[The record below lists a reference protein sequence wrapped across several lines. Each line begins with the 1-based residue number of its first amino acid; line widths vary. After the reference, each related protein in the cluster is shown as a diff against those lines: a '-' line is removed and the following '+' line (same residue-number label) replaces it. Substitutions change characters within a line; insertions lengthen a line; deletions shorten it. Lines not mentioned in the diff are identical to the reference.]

1 MQKERVLVTGASGF
15 IGSNLLDYLL
25 EKDYEVIGLSR
36 QKNLPKIHPHL
47 TWIRALEE
55 LKHDRI
61 DYVVNLAGESIAQG
75 RWTDTRKQ
83 KLIASRVETT
93 TMLYQY
99 LAKRNIQPKCIISGS
114 AVGYYGIDPTE
125 QWTECCNEQ
134 SAPQSIFMSELCQ
147 KWEQSARQDTSQ
159 NTKIIRLG
167 VVFGRGAGILPQMLF
182 PIKMNLCGRIG
193 SGRQPVVWVHIQ
205 DVLRAIE
212 FLMLHETTEQVFN
225 VVSPEKVTQS
235 AFAQTA
241 AKILKRR
248 PVLSLPAVVLKLLLG
263 EQSQLVLNGQ
273 FVRPEAL
280 KAQGFEFKYP
290 TLKEALIKK
299 FTFIQ
304 SQNTFFKE
312 AFKEDDYNS
321 LTNYDYR
328 CIYDFYKKKIE
339 TKTTIDPQLDFLLQM
354 YCHGSIEMTKSWVEK
369 NMYLDIETLVNMLI
383 ESMPERLKQYVNL

>member
-75 RWTDTRKQ
+75 RWTDARKQ
-83 KLIASRVETT
+83 KLITSRVEMT

-99 LAKRNIQPKCIISGS
+99 LAKRKIQPKCIISGS

-212 FLMLHETTEQVFN
+212 FLMLHETTAQVFN

-235 AFAQTA
+235 AFTQTA
-241 AKILKRR
+241 AQILKRR
-248 PVLSLPAVVLKLLLG
+248 PVLSLPAFVLKLLLG

-290 TLKEALIKK
+290 TLKEALIHI
-299 FTFIQ
+299 IQ
-304 SQNTFFKE
+304 
-312 AFKEDDYNS
+312 
-321 LTNYDYR
+321 
-328 CIYDFYKKKIE
+328 
-339 TKTTIDPQLDFLLQM
+339 P
-354 YCHGSIEMTKSWVEK
+354 
-369 NMYLDIETLVNMLI
+369 
-383 ESMPERLKQYVNL
+383 PNLSK

>member
-36 QKNLPKIHPHL
+36 QKNPPKIHPHL

-75 RWTDTRKQ
+75 RWTDARKQ

-99 LAKRNIQPKCIISGS
+99 LAIRNIKPKCIISGS
-114 AVGYYGIDPTE
+114 AVGYYGIDPIE

-134 SAPQSIFMSELCQ
+134 STPQSIFMSELCQ
-147 KWEQSARQDTSQ
+147 KWEQSARQYTSQ

-167 VVFGRGAGILPQMLF
+167 VVFGRGAGILPQMLL
-182 PIKMNLCGRIG
+182 PIKMNLCGCIG

-212 FLMLHETTEQVFN
+212 FLMLHETTGQVFN

-241 AKILKRR
+241 AQILKRR
-248 PVLSLPAVVLKLLLG
+248 PVLSLPAFVLKLLLG

-280 KAQGFEFKYP
+280 KAQGVEFKYP
-290 TLKEALIKK
+290 TLKEALIHI
-299 FTFIQ
+299 IQ
-304 SQNTFFKE
+304 
-312 AFKEDDYNS
+312 
-321 LTNYDYR
+321 
-328 CIYDFYKKKIE
+328 
-339 TKTTIDPQLDFLLQM
+339 P
-354 YCHGSIEMTKSWVEK
+354 
-369 NMYLDIETLVNMLI
+369 
-383 ESMPERLKQYVNL
+383 PNLAK